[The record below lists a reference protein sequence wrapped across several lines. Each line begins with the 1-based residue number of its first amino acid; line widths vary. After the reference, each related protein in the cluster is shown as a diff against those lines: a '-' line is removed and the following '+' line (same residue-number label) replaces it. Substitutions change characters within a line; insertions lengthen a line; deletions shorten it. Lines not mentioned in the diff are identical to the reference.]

1 MSPEKKQNTRAH
13 SLDALRGY
21 AILTMVL
28 SATVAGGILP
38 GWMYH
43 AQTPPPSHVF
53 MPDMAG
59 LTWVDLVFPFFL
71 FAMGAAF
78 PFSLRRKVEKCAAR
92 DARFW
97 LAMTWQIVARA
108 AMLTFFAIF
117 IQHYYPYMQA
127 DTVGPKEW
135 WMAIL
140 AFALCFAMFMRFP
153 STWNL
158 PKPVSYGIRVAAY
171 GAAAAM
177 LVFGDFAGGKTFDLH
192 TSNIIILLLAD
203 MAFFGSVVYLATMT
217 DKWRRMW
224 LLVALAGLF
233 LSAGIDGSW
242 TQALYHWTPL
252 TWFYHF
258 DYLKYLFLILAG
270 STAGDMLM
278 DHMATAPAAPDTK
291 KPAALPAA
299 MAFGALLIVVTC
311 LIGLYSREGFV
322 TTAIEAMLCVAMIAA
337 ARRTDTPDARL
348 WRHLILFGTALLLA
362 GLCFEPFEGG
372 IKKDGPT
379 FSYLLATGGLATFAL
394 VFFHII
400 CDYFQWRK
408 ATAFLWMNGQ
418 NPMVAYVAGDLLLM
432 PLLSLLGL
440 SKYLSVFYSSPF
452 MGFLQGVVLTAAV
465 MLITMF
471 FTHRRIFWRT

>member
-1 MSPEKKQNTRAH
+1 MSSEAKQNTRAH

-28 SATVAGGILP
+28 SATVAGGIPP

-43 AQTPPPSHVF
+43 AQTPPPTHAFV
-53 MPDMAG
+53 PEMAG

-78 PFSLRRKVEKCAAR
+78 PFSLRRKIEKNAVR
-92 DARFW
+92 DTRFW
-97 LAMTWQIVARA
+97 LSMTWQIVARA

-140 AFALCFAMFMRFP
+140 AFGLCFAMFMRFP
-153 STWNL
+153 KNWNL
-158 PKPVSYGIRVAAY
+158 PKPVSCGIRVAAY

-177 LVFGDFAGGKTFDLH
+177 LIFGDFAGGKAFDLN

-203 MAFFGSVVYLATMT
+203 MAFFGSIVYLATMT

-224 LLVALAGLF
+224 VLVALAGLF
-233 LSAGIDGSW
+233 LSSEVDGSW
-242 TQALYHWTPL
+242 VQAVRWWTPL
-252 TWFYHF
+252 PWFYHF

-278 DHMATAPAAPDTK
+278 DHMRSTSSADAT
-291 KPAALPAA
+291 KPTALPAILA
-299 MAFGALLIVVTC
+299 SGALLIVVTC
-311 LIGLYSREGFV
+311 LIGLYNRECFL
-322 TTAIEAMLCVAMIAA
+322 TTAIEAALCVAMIAV
-337 ARRTDTPDARL
+337 ARRTATADATL
-348 WRHLILFGTALLLA
+348 WRRLILFGTALLLT
-362 GLCFEPFEGG
+362 GLCFEAFEGG

-394 VFFHII
+394 VFFHIV
-400 CDYFQWRK
+400 CDYFGHRR

-418 NPMVAYVAGDLLLM
+418 NPMIAYVAGDLLLM

-440 SKYLSVFYSSPF
+440 VKYLSVFHTSAW
-452 MGFLQGVVLTAAV
+452 MGFLQGVLLTAAV
-465 MLITMF
+465 MLITML
-471 FTHRRIFWRT
+471 FTRLRIFWRT